1 MINDNLDHY
10 SVHMSEMRN
19 ALQKGL
25 NINLPNSLFNGH
37 PTERLPN
44 TLSISFRSLEADT
57 LLSKL
62 NRIAISAGAAC
73 HSGRIEIS
81 SVLQAMSIPLDYAM
95 GTLRISTGRYTTAS
109 EIDIAI
115 DDITEAVNN
124 EYKVKINKA

>member
-1 MINDNLDHY
+1 
-10 SVHMSEMRN
+10 
-19 ALQKGL
+19 
-25 NINLPNSLFNGH
+25 SLFNGH
-37 PTERLPN
+37 PTEKLPN
-44 TLSISFRSLEADT
+44 TLSVSFRGLEADT

-73 HSGRIEIS
+73 HSDRIEIS

-124 EYKVKINKA
+124 EYKVKVSKA

>member
-1 MINDNLDHY
+1 
-10 SVHMSEMRN
+10 MRN
-19 ALQKGL
+19 ALEKGL

-44 TLSISFRSLEADT
+44 TLSVSFRGLEADT

-73 HSGRIEIS
+73 HSDRIEIS
-81 SVLQAMSIPLDYAM
+81 SVLHAMSLPLDYAM

-109 EIDIAI
+109 EIEIAI
-115 DDITEAVNN
+115 DDITEAVNK
-124 EYKVKINKA
+124 EYKDKGSKV